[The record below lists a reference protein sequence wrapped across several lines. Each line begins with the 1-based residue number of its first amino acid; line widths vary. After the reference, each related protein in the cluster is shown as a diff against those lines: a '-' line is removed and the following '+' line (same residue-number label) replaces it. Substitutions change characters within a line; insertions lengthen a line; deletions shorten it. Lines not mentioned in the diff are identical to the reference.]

1 MVAVPAPMA
10 APMAAEAP
18 PPGVGCLDDKMP
30 QNSFMLWV
38 ARLEGASMG
47 ADVVVDD
54 MVLFL
59 RRMLLIVGVRLEV
72 VVVVVVVLGE
82 RKDVFVAK
90 LRNRNASNGE

>member
-1 MVAVPAPMA
+1 
-10 APMAAEAP
+10 
-18 PPGVGCLDDKMP
+18 
-30 QNSFMLWV
+30 
-38 ARLEGASMG
+38 MG

>member
-1 MVAVPAPMA
+1 
-10 APMAAEAP
+10 
-18 PPGVGCLDDKMP
+18 
-30 QNSFMLWV
+30 V

-72 VVVVVVVLGE
+72 VVVVVVVVVVLGE